1 MAEQLKLPRRIYE
14 RLLTEAR
21 AALPHECC
29 GLLGGHGEDVTELFA
44 ASNQLA
50 SPNAFEIP
58 PQELFDIFRE
68 LRARKL
74 ELVGIYHSHPAGDNA
89 PSRRDRERA
98 ESAEAIAELRSL
110 GVMPVMLTGDDRRA
124 AQAIAKT
131 VGIDNV
137 HAEQLPADK
146 QRVVGELATQH
157 GLVGMVG
164 DGINDAPALAR
175 ADIGFAMGAAGTATA
190 LEAADV
196 AIMDDD
202 PRKLA
207 SFIRIS
213 RRTVA
218 VLRQNIVLALGIKAV
233 FLALAVMGDATLW
246 MAIFADV
253 GASLLVVF
261 NGLRVMR
268 VRA

>member
-1 MAEQLKLPRRIYE
+1 
-14 RLLTEAR
+14 
-21 AALPHECC
+21 
-29 GLLGGHGEDVTELFA
+29 
-44 ASNQLA
+44 
-50 SPNAFEIP
+50 
-58 PQELFDIFRE
+58 
-68 LRARKL
+68 
-74 ELVGIYHSHPAGDNA
+74 
-89 PSRRDRERA
+89 
-98 ESAEAIAELRSL
+98 
-110 GVMPVMLTGDDRRA
+110 
-124 AQAIAKT
+124 
-131 VGIDNV
+131 
-137 HAEQLPADK
+137 ADK

>member
-1 MAEQLKLPRRIYE
+1 VLAARTKGLALTTPESATAVAGRGLQGIVSGQGVAIGNAALMAEWSVDIMAFA
-14 RLLTEAR
+14 TR
-21 AALPHECC
+21 AAALSDEGKTVSYVAIDGALA
-29 GLLGGHGEDVTELFA
+29 GLVAVAD
-44 ASNQLA
+44 
-50 SPNAFEIP
+50 P
-58 PQELFDIFRE
+58 
-68 LRARKL
+68 LRSTSK
-74 ELVGIYHSHPAGDNA
+74 
-89 PSRRDRERA
+89 
-98 ESAEAIAELRSL
+98 EAIAGFRARGLD
-110 GVMPVMLTGDDRRA
+110 VVMLTGDNERA
-124 AQAIAKT
+124 AQAIAKAA
-131 VGIDNV
+131 GID
-137 HAEQLPADK
+137 
-146 QRVVGELATQH
+146 RVVAGVLPEGKVAEIKRLQAE
-157 GLVGMVG
+157 GRVVAMVG

-207 SFIRIS
+207 AFIRLS

-233 FLALAVMGDATLW
+233 FLALAVMGHATLW

-268 VRA
+268 TRV

>member
-1 MAEQLKLPRRIYE
+1 
-14 RLLTEAR
+14 
-21 AALPHECC
+21 
-29 GLLGGHGEDVTELFA
+29 
-44 ASNQLA
+44 
-50 SPNAFEIP
+50 
-58 PQELFDIFRE
+58 
-68 LRARKL
+68 
-74 ELVGIYHSHPAGDNA
+74 
-89 PSRRDRERA
+89 
-98 ESAEAIAELRSL
+98 
-110 GVMPVMLTGDDRRA
+110 
-124 AQAIAKT
+124 
-131 VGIDNV
+131 
-137 HAEQLPADK
+137 
-146 QRVVGELATQH
+146 
-157 GLVGMVG
+157 MVG

-218 VLRQNIVLALGIKAV
+218 VLRQNIALALGIKAV
-233 FLALAVMGDATLW
+233 FLALAVMGEATLW

-268 VRA
+268 TRAA